1 MSLTTHP
8 NAPKNIEIECLR
20 GLAVIFVLIQHLP
33 GLFLWTSN
41 SANRYAVGMWVG
53 VDLFFAISG
62 YVIARGLVD
71 QLQDVEGELFW
82 RRTIAFW
89 IRRAW
94 RILPTAWLWLAVP
107 AIYLTLAAS
116 LRGQSVS
123 ASLYAGAA
131 AAVLQVSNFHHYACS
146 IKESAYC
153 GAFPIY
159 WSLSLEEQ
167 FYIVFPFV
175 VLLARRHILWVV
187 AFFAVIQVPFSRDHW
202 QGLAAFV
209 RTDAI
214 CLGVCVALL
223 ARSPYYRIFEPIF
236 LRGRAQLFS
245 TTIIVAAI
253 ATVVRLQ
260 LVPFALGLTSLIC
273 AVAVWIASY
282 DRGYM
287 FRSKFCRVVLGWCGS
302 RSFAIYLCQIPVF
315 ILVQDAWRYYSPT
328 GGFDGTYFLRFFLPA
343 IALIALFSELNYR
356 FVETPLRRKGREVAE
371 RFAEAGSDSSQNM
384 KSLPRKG

>member
-1 MSLTTHP
+1 MPHIAHSD
-8 NAPKNIEIECLR
+8 APRNIEVECLR
-20 GLAVIFVLIQHLP
+20 GLAVIFVFIQHLP
-33 GLFLWTSN
+33 GLLLWSSN
-41 SANRYAVGMWVG
+41 SVNEYSLGMFVG

-62 YVIARGLVD
+62 FVIARGLLD
-71 QLQDVEGELFW
+71 QLYGMEGEVFW
-82 RRTIAFW
+82 RKTIAFW

-94 RILPTAWLWLAVP
+94 RILPSAWLWLLVPTIYIAAVG
-107 AIYLTLAAS
+107 S
-116 LRGQSVS
+116 LRGQPVS

-175 VLLARRHILWVV
+175 LLLARRRILWVV
-187 AFFAVIQVPFSRDHW
+187 ALFAAIQIPLSRDHW

-223 ARSPYYRIFEPIF
+223 ARSAYYRIFEPTF
-236 LRGRAQLFS
+236 LRGRAQVFS
-245 TTIIVAAI
+245 TIVLVAAM
-253 ATVVRLQ
+253 ATVVRFQ
-260 LVPFALGLTSLIC
+260 LVPFALGLTALIC
-273 AVAVWIASY
+273 ATAVWIASY
-282 DRGYM
+282 DKGYF
-287 FRSKFCRVVLGWCGS
+287 FRSRLCLSVLGWCGS
-302 RSFAIYLCQIPVF
+302 RSFAIYLCHIPVF
-315 ILVQDAWRYYSPT
+315 ILVQDVWRGYAPA

-343 IALIALFSELNYR
+343 IALVALLSELNYR
-356 FVETPLRRKGREVAE
+356 LVETPLRKKGREVAK
-371 RFAEAGSDSSQNM
+371 RFVEAGADSSQNV
-384 KSLPRKG
+384 KALSRAG